1 MFDQVPCPISGRIV
15 RTITRISGK
24 EMKES
29 RMDVRRLNR
38 LLVAILLVAL
48 APVPATADGFDGQR
62 FTPAA
67 GAAGGFWLERPLIQ
81 PHLGWSLGMFLH
93 YADDP
98 VVLDSDAGVV
108 ARPLERALTLDL
120 LGSIG
125 LFEFAELAVHL
136 PVHVVYTGDATLV
149 GGDALVAS
157 EGIGDLRFVPK
168 VRLRRG
174 RALGLALA
182 LPISLPTGDDLALRG
197 ASDVTIEPRLLMSY
211 WPGGRLAFGAN
222 LGYRLH
228 TSAAGRQGPGG
239 DELTFGAGLRYRPA
253 AASNI
258 VLSAELAGGLTTAD
272 GGTAFRQVPLEGL
285 LGAIFEVAP
294 HWHLYA
300 GGGVGL
306 LDGVGTPDFRAIV
319 GIRYT
324 SVSLSDRDGD
334 GIVDERDLAPDDPE
348 DLDGYQDH
356 DGVPEEGGPNDA
368 DTDGDGI
375 IDRDD
380 ECPTVRGPPGGDGCP
395 ERGRAV
401 YRDGRIRLLGKI
413 RFKTNSAELLP
424 SSDPILDDVATAMKR
439 NRGIRK
445 VRVEGHSDNV
455 GDPGYNKKLSQ
466 ERARS
471 VRQALIKRGVS
482 PRRLEAV
489 GHGEARPIATNR
501 TERGRAKNRR
511 VEFQIVK

>member
-1 MFDQVPCPISGRIV
+1 
-15 RTITRISGK
+15 
-24 EMKES
+24 
-29 RMDVRRLNR
+29 MDVRRLNR
-38 LLVAILLVAL
+38 LLLPILLVAAAS
-48 APVPATADGFDGQR
+48 APAAADGFNGQR
-62 FTPAA
+62 FSPAA

-98 VVLDSDAGVV
+98 VVLDSDTGVV

-120 LGSIG
+120 IASLG

-136 PVHVVYTGDATLV
+136 PVHVVYTGDTTLV
-149 GGDALVAS
+149 GGNVLAAS
-157 EGIGDLRFVPK
+157 EGIGDLRITPK
-168 VRLRRG
+168 MRLLRSRSF
-174 RALGLALA
+174 GLSLA
-182 LPISLPTGDDLALRG
+182 LPISLPTGDDVALRG
-197 ASDVTIEPRLLMSY
+197 AGDVTVEPKLLMSW

-222 LGYRLH
+222 VGYRLH

-239 DELTFGAGLRYRPA
+239 DELTFGGGLRYRLPA
-253 AASNI
+253 ASSI
-258 VLSAELAGGLTTAD
+258 VLSAELAGGLATAGD
-272 GGTAFRQVPLEGL
+272 RPAFRKAPVEGL

-294 HWHLYA
+294 HWHIYL
-300 GGGVGL
+300 GGGVGVI
-306 LDGVGTPDFRAIV
+306 DGVGTPDFRAIFGV
-319 GIRYT
+319 RYT

-334 GIVDERDLAPDDPE
+334 GIVDERDGAPDDPE
-348 DLDGYQDH
+348 DLDGYEDH
-356 DGVPEEGGPNDA
+356 DGVPEAGGPNDA

-380 ECPTVRGPPGGDGCP
+380 ECPTVRGEPGGDGCP
-395 ERGRAV
+395 ERGRAE
-401 YRDGRIRLLGKI
+401 YRGGRIRLLGKI
-413 RFKTNSAELLP
+413 RFKTDSAELLP

-439 NRGIRK
+439 NPGIRR

-455 GDPGYNKKLSQ
+455 GNPDYNRKLSR